1 MPKPDKKTELLS
13 SFTSCEG
20 YLFSMARRL
29 TENNEDAR
37 DLLQDTFLKALEHAE
52 TFRGEAS
59 LKTWLSKILF
69 NTFLTQKR
77 KKKEHVSMAL
87 DTLPAPEQSAN
98 PEKVVVKREL
108 AWCIRQT
115 LSQHLPKR
123 YRAVLVMRDINGQSY
138 NEIAET
144 LEVSLATVKS
154 LVYRSRRAFRRHL
167 ERSGCYAYVKDYRCI
182 CDGVS
187 DGNFPLSSCRNDE
200 DDSIIMR

>member
-29 TENNEDAR
+29 TEDGEDAR
-37 DLLQDTFLKALEHAE
+37 DLLQDTLLKALEHVE
-52 TFRGEAS
+52 TFRSEAS
-59 LKTWLSKILF
+59 VKTWLAKILF
-69 NTFLTQKR
+69 NTFLTQKQ
-77 KKKEHVSMAL
+77 KKQEHVSMAL
-87 DTLPAPEQSAN
+87 DTLPDHSAN
-98 PEKVVVKREL
+98 PEKIVVKREL
-108 AWCIRQT
+108 TWCIRHT
-115 LSQHLPKR
+115 LSQHLHRR
-123 YRAVLVMRDINGQSY
+123 YSAVLVMRDINGQSY
-138 NEIAET
+138 SEIAET

-187 DGNFPLSSCRNDE
+187 DGEFPLSSCRNDKDE
-200 DDSIIMR
+200 SIIIR